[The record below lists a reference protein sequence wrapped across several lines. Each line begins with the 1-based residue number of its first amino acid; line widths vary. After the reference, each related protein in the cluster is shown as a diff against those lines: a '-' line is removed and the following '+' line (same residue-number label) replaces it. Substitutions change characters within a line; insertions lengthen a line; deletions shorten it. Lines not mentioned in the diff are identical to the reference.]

1 MTYTATVSDLSTIDA
16 AEQLGA
22 PLRFEGIAR
31 FDASPE
37 NLFAVVSEPQHVSQ
51 WVPMLKALN
60 MTHARSQN
68 GSGQCGVGSERACAI
83 GMMGNVVERIIWWD
97 PPKGYAFAF
106 QPENKMMVP
115 TENHYV
121 VLLVRPCD
129 TGSELTFRT
138 YFNWRPGLMRFVA
151 AYMMPM
157 MLNMAFANIRKKL
170 GGPGGK
176 FRRVA

>member
-1 MTYTATVSDLSTIDA
+1 MTYAATFSDLSTIDA
-16 AEQLGA
+16 AKRLGV
-22 PLRFEGIAR
+22 PLRFEGVAR
-31 FDASPE
+31 FDVSPE
-37 NLFAVVSEPQHVSQ
+37 RLFAYVSEPQNVSQ

-60 MTHARSQN
+60 MNHAHSKN

-106 QPENKMMVP
+106 QPENTMMVP

-121 VLLVRPCD
+121 ILLVRSRD
-129 TGSELTFRT
+129 KGSELVFRT
-138 YFNWRPGLMRFVA
+138 YFNWRPGLMRFMAV
-151 AYMMPM
+151 YMMPM
-157 MLNMAFANIRKKL
+157 MLNMAFANIQKKL